1 MRAYCVICQGAFE
14 QIGSKNT
21 CGDECRQQ
29 RKDMLRRESNRRYE
43 AKPEAKAKRRAR
55 DAAREAAKVALKPPP
70 KCVICLAEFKGR
82 GPKKTCGEQCSRILD
97 ARTTLAYQRQYRSA
111 MRQFPELRKRRQEQY
126 RANSKR
132 RKEAAQQTEAAN
144 A

>member
-1 MRAYCVICQGAFE
+1 MTAHCLVCQIAFE
-14 QIGSKNT
+14 KAGSKNT
-21 CGDECRQQ
+21 CGDECRRQ

-55 DAAREAAKVALKPPP
+55 DATRDAAKAALKPPP

-97 ARTTLAYQRQYRSA
+97 ARTMLVYQRQYRRA

-132 RKEAAQQTEAAN
+132 KKEAAKQEQAAT

>member
-1 MRAYCVICQGAFE
+1 MTAYCLVCRAAFE
-14 QIGSKNT
+14 KAGSKNT
-21 CGDECRQQ
+21 CGDKCRQQ

-43 AKPEAKAKRRAR
+43 AKPEAKAKRRVRDAAR
-55 DAAREAAKVALKPPP
+55 DAAKAALKPPP
-70 KCVICLAEFKGR
+70 KCVICLAEFKAR
-82 GPKKTCGEQCSRILD
+82 GPKKTCGEQCSRIHD
-97 ARTTLAYQRQYRSA
+97 ARTTLVYQRQYRRT
-111 MRQFPELRKRRQEQY
+111 MRQFPELRKQRHRQY